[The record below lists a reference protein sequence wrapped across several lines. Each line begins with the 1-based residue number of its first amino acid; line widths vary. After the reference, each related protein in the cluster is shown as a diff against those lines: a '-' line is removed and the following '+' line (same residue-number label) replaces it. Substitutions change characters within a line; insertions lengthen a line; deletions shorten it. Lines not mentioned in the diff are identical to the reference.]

1 MFYYIILSVIPSCRS
16 ACLISALCIIKFCFF
31 APSLTITSDVV
42 PTRMVLS
49 GLPFKTH
56 SSYRVSNPGSMLY
69 FILSVSDNVLL
80 FCVSPNAARL
90 LFSPES
96 RILRMR
102 PNLVPPNGVERP
114 KALNQ
119 FTVSFLFFPR
129 YNMSFSDNSLSKL
142 CVRVPTLRTLFTSD
156 ILLRRF
162 VAFMRTARHI
172 PSCCRCTWRICA
184 PASCAGVQ
192 CDLRAVP
199 GTCGV

>member
-16 ACLISALCIIKFCFF
+16 ACLISALCIITFCFF

-119 FTVSFLFFPR
+119 FTVSFLFFQGTI
-129 YNMSFSDNSLSKL
+129 
-142 CVRVPTLRTLFTSD
+142 C
-156 ILLRRF
+156 RF
-162 VAFMRTARHI
+162 QTTVCPNYACAFQRFALY
-172 PSCCRCTWRICA
+172 S
-184 PASCAGVQ
+184 
-192 CDLRAVP
+192 RAIFYYD
-199 GTCGV
+199 GS